1 MSAKQTHEQRWR
13 LAGRNAALQIAL
25 EAAAASHE
33 GELPIPCQ
41 DLLDELL
48 VVDLFSVDMRREIEA
63 ALLDLD
69 RIAAERRAAARGRS

>member
-1 MSAKQTHEQRWR
+1 MSGKQSHERRWR

-25 EAAAASHE
+25 EAAAASHG

-48 VVDLFSVDMRREIEA
+48 VVDLFSIDLTREIEA